1 MARIGLRLSCH
12 SRLSQAPPGRS
23 AMPLDQRTIGSDHH
37 LSGSVINL
45 M

>member
-1 MARIGLRLSCH
+1 MARIGLRLSCY
-12 SRLSQAPPGRS
+12 SRLSQVPAARLT
-23 AMPLDQRTIGSDHH
+23 MPLDQRTIGSDHH